1 MQDVENRAHLHF
13 LWQDRKR
20 GNARERP
27 AETETSLLW
36 KTFVITWKSTFLFC
50 PCARREKAG
59 KTVEATHEKKAKSM
73 EANMKRKFLEDLGL
87 DKEIIDKIIDQNS
100 MDIGSYKKQVEELA
114 ETNKQLKADVQT
126 RDSQLEELKKAGSVD
141 DLKKQLNE
149 AQEANKNAQKEY
161 DEKIAD
167 MKFNAAIE
175 KALADSLHP
184 DLIAKQIDKSKLK
197 LNKDGTIDGLE
208 DQVKTLKE
216 AYKDMFKPDKKGK
229 TPANPEGA
237 SKVITKEQFASMKYA
252 DRFKIYNENRELYEQ
267 LAGGNENG

>member
-1 MQDVENRAHLHF
+1 MDWIKSILE
-13 LWQDRKR
+13 KR
-20 GNARERP
+20 IGED
-27 AETETSLLW
+27 
-36 KTFVITWKSTFLFC
+36 
-50 PCARREKAG
+50 G
-59 KTVEATHEKKAKSM
+59 KLDLDGAIRDINKKAPEYVVPK
-73 EANMKRKFLEDLGL
+73 
-87 DKEIIDKIIDQNS
+87 DQYNS
-100 MDIGSYKKQVEELA
+100 LS

-126 RDSQLEELKKAGSVD
+126 RDSQLEELKKAGSVE
-141 DLKKQLNE
+141 DLQKQLNE

-197 LNKDGTIDGLE
+197 LNKDDTIDGLD

-216 AYKDMFKPDKKGK
+216 TYKDMFKPDKKGK
-229 TPANPEGA
+229 TPANPEGT

-252 DRFKIYNENRELYEQ
+252 DRLKIYNEDKELYEQ